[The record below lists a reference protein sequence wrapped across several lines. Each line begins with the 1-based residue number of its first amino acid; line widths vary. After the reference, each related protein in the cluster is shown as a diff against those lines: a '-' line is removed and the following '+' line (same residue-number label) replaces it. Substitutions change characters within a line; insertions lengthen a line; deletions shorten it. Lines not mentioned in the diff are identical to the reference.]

1 MSRFADVV
9 KQDTARIVI
18 KCERNGGKEQFQW
31 GMVGKMQLLT
41 VVGFITRTQA
51 ELITHD
57 RSEEP
62 CLEMALV
69 IAETG
74 PGVFEWFIH
83 PDMPVDSTIGML
95 ETIKITLLGT
105 QMAQQTAN
113 RQLLLGPNGQPM
125 RG

>member
-1 MSRFADVV
+1 MSMFADVV

-62 CLEMALV
+62 CPEMALV